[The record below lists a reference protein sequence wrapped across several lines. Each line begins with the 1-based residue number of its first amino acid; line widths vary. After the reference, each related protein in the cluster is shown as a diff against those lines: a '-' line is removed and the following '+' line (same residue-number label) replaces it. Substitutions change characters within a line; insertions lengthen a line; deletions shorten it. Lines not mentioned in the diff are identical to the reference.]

1 MPVRIG
7 FFRTAEQQR
16 VSDQAKRDYEQRRTA
31 ESETRRLYWTARWRA
46 IAKHQLILVPLCE
59 ECERDDRVTPA
70 TVCNHK
76 IPHRGDVV
84 RFWSGPFESLCKPCH
99 DGVVQA
105 REAAELLGQH
115 QSLLRAA
122 G

>member
-105 REAAELLGQH
+105 REAAEL
-115 QSLLRAA
+115 RA
-122 G
+122 GGGRLKSPGP